1 MHIKPTVSR
10 LLTGCVLLVAVS
22 AQPALLAQVS
32 PMPVAIPGYAVE
44 GIDFEPLPA
53 IYAVAPRGSVK
64 EASLVIINRN
74 RAPLEIKGIEN
85 PSRRFTARM
94 ETLEAGRRYRLIVTV
109 KGEGPAGDQSD
120 ILRVKTSLK
129 KDPVLRIPVNTRVR
143 ERVYTFP
150 QSVFL
155 GRFNVGQ
162 IKGDPE
168 AARAAGQTLMVYRKG
183 MSGFQV
189 KLSSD
194 VPFLRFASEL
204 GPNGDQWE
212 NSVWIDPEQARPGD
226 IKGSIFI
233 ETNDPEIPRLVVPVT
248 GRLLPD

>member
-1 MHIKPTVSR
+1 MHIRLTVPR
-10 LLTGCVLLVAVS
+10 FLAGAVLLAVVS
-22 AQPALLAQVS
+22 PQPALLAQVS
-32 PMPVAIPGYAVE
+32 PMPVAIPAPAVE

-53 IYAVAPRGSVK
+53 IFAVAPRGTVK

-74 RAPLEIKGIEN
+74 RDPMKITGIEN
-85 PSRRFTARM
+85 PSRRFTART
-94 ETLEAGRRYRLIVTV
+94 ETLEPGRRYRLIVTV
-109 KGEGPAGDQSD
+109 KGEGPAGDHRD
-120 ILRVKTSLK
+120 ILRVKTNLK
-129 KDPVLRIPVNTRVR
+129 KDSVLRIPINTRVR
-143 ERVYTFP
+143 EKVYTFP

-155 GRFNVGQ
+155 GRFNLGQ
-162 IKGDPE
+162 IRGDPK

-183 MSGFQV
+183 VSGFQI

-212 NSVWIDPEQARPGD
+212 NSVWIDPEQATLGE

-233 ETNDPEIPRLVVPVT
+233 ETNDPEIPRLIVPVT
-248 GRLLPD
+248 GKLLPD